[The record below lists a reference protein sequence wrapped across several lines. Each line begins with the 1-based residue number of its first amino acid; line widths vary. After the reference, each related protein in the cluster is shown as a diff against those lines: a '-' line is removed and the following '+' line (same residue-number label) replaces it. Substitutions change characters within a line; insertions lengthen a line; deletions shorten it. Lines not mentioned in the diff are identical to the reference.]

1 MYSIAV
7 LLKIVETRPNLI
19 FLGAVVC
26 SAAKR
31 PVGSTLGCYLMDTLL
46 VPFKVV
52 MSAEWLRTNGT
63 FVRFDMPRHMLS

>member
-19 FLGAVVC
+19 FLGAVTC

-31 PVGSTLGCYLMDTLL
+31 TVSSILGCYLMDTLL

-52 MSAEWLRTNGT
+52 MSAKRLQTSGT